1 MNFASR
7 LWRKSVFLFDPAQH
21 FFNGNFWEEFKQKFG
36 YFTKGSI
43 VDLGC
48 GTGDLLNHINPDK
61 YTGVDINA
69 SYINSN
75 RSKWGGHTISFVF
88 GDITKYKPQAGV
100 DTAFLISVV
109 HHLNDLQISN
119 LCSSI
124 SKSQVKTFIVIDG
137 YPIGIF
143 SNTLAWLDKILGG
156 GEHFRKEEEIRDLV
170 GGFFKIVESGTFDAN
185 NSFYRYP
192 YLIAILNES

>member
-1 MNFASR
+1 MKFFSKIW
-7 LWRKSVFLFDPAQH
+7 LKSVYLFDSAQY
-21 FFNGNFWEEFKQKFG
+21 FFNGNFWEVFMQKFG
-36 YFTKGSI
+36 SFTEGSI

-61 YTGVDINA
+61 YIGVDMNI

-75 RSKWGGHTISFVF
+75 RNKWGGDNISFVF

-100 DTAFLISVV
+100 GTVFLLSVV
-109 HHLNDLQISN
+109 HHLSNLQILN
-119 LCSSI
+119 LCSCL
-124 SKSQVKTFIVIDG
+124 SKSQVKTFIVVDG

-143 SNTLAWLDKILGG
+143 SNTLAWLDKVLGG
-156 GEHFRKEEEIRDLV
+156 GEHFRREAEIKKLV
-170 GGFFKIVESGTFDAN
+170 REYFKIKESGTFSAN

-192 YLIAILNES
+192 YLIATLNES